1 MGDDKAEE
9 CAAAIKVALAWIA
22 EHRPD
27 PKAAIVWRAY
37 DEPACFSGW
46 AIRCMDDCDYV
57 ALVPHDKYFHFMESG
72 TSFGCCDVSTLALDD
87 KWDLVCGYHS

>member
-1 MGDDKAEE
+1 M
-9 CAAAIKVALAWIA
+9 
-22 EHRPD
+22 
-27 PKAAIVWRAY
+27 
-37 DEPACFSGW
+37 
-46 AIRCMDDCDYV
+46 RCMDDCDYV